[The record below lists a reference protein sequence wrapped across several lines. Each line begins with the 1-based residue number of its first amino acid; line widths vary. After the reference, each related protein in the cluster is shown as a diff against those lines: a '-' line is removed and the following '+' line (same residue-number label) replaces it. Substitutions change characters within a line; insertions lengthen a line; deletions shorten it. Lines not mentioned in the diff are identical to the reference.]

1 MILSDEE
8 ISELQTIWDENLT
21 TDGQDF
27 VKIRNREEYYKT
39 LKGGKVKKFN
49 KDSEAG
55 HMLLAVNC
63 VPLEEWYRNKFDIV
77 GPLGGQLA
85 FLKEPLGVHVDVLQ
99 NIPDHFSRKLHT
111 TTRYA
116 VLKTDCTDTL
126 HTYIFDQYADRTK
139 WKTLATAN
147 ETVSGLTDTPIEGHE
162 GLDHLIPIAAAL
174 GLTVK
179 EKIPLPIGKVVSWE
193 SHYLHSGQSFVS
205 AGGSWKFQITMLT
218 PTRLGVID

>member
-8 ISELQTIWDENLT
+8 ITELQTIWDENLT

-27 VKIRNREEYYKT
+27 ITIHNRKEYYRK
-39 LKGGKVKKFN
+39 LKIGEIKKFN
-49 KDSEAG
+49 EDSETG

-63 VPLEEWYRNKFDIV
+63 VPLGEWYRNKFDID

-85 FLKEPLGVHVDVLQ
+85 FLKEPLGVHVDVLH
-99 NIPDHFSRKLHT
+99 NVPDHFSQKLHT

-139 WKTLATAN
+139 WSGFKTVN
-147 ETVSGLTDTPIEGHE
+147 ETVTGLTDTPIEGHE
-162 GLDHLIPIAAAL
+162 GLDHLIDKASSL

-205 AGGSWKFQITMLT
+205 AGGSWKFQITILT
-218 PTRLGVID
+218 PTREIKYA